1 MLKNMNKTK
10 RSNLITYA
18 IVIVAFVVMQI
29 LSSTGSI
36 SSLLTGLLVPLCT
49 YIILAVSLNLVVGI
63 LGELSLGHAGF
74 MCVGAFSG
82 CSTDELGYLKMAA
95 NAMDTMKTCEVK
107 GTMQADINFDA
118 LETFMTDVAKATGAD
133 MVATVGEF
141 PDGRKTMQMDYDMNL
156 DMDTMKYDM
165 SFDVNY
171 EGKKYDL
178 GTVYYSLT
186 DGVVVTTDTLLG
198 AYQLAGAVEEKNDS
212 YLFTEAFAR
221 DFKAALGQQKYITL
235 ISAEDMTGVDM
246 EGVSM
251 SGLQDAVFTFYED
264 VFKGFETGM
273 VKKISGGYAIQAD
286 GQQVAQLMINM
297 LDFIGKNPEQVL
309 NATEAYMMTVMDSM
323 NASAEDKAQ
332 IKEGFAEL
340 KASEQDFVDGAS
352 DLSAMLKEIVKEPS
366 ISMVLDSFKY
376 NAEVKQ
382 LAEGFRSTEVYD
394 VTHNGKRVAK
404 ITTDSTMMSSNET
417 VTIPKGG
424 MTLEELQN
432 QMARLENKYN
442 PVVGVTVTWGW
453 GGDNEASLEANRK
466 EGSAVFGGNYDYTD
480 LVVKNGRA
488 YLPLR
493 DICDMLG
500 EDVGWEKTTKTS
512 YVMQNGKRVNMNV
525 LLQDGKSF
533 VGVRAFEQLGYT
545 VTYTPLEDEKMV
557 EIMK

>member
-1 MLKNMNKTK
+1 MEITFDDARKMLKRICWMDNEIDALIEDKNMDLATKT
-10 RSNLITYA
+10 T
-18 IVIVAFVVMQI
+18 
-29 LSSTGSI
+29 STTDGAGIHGS
-36 SSLLTGLLVPLCT
+36 
-49 YIILAVSLNLVVGI
+49 
-63 LGELSLGHAGF
+63 GEN
-74 MCVGAFSG
+74 
-82 CSTDELGYLKMAA
+82 DKMASIIA
-95 NAMDTMKTCEVK
+95 KIADMENEIYARIDRLVDYKKQISWIVQQIEDKECQKIITLKFFRY
-107 GTMQADINFDA
+107 MQ
-118 LETFMTDVAKATGAD
+118 MTDVAKATDAD

-323 NASAEDKAQ
+323 NVSAEDKAQ

-417 VTIPKGG
+417 VTIPNGG
-424 MTLEELQN
+424 MKLEELQN

-442 PVVGVTVTWGW
+442 PVVGVIATWGW
-453 GGDNEASLEANRK
+453 GGDNEASLQANRK

-500 EDVGWEKTTKTS
+500 EDVGWEKATKTA

-525 LLQDGKSF
+525 LLQDGKAF

-545 VTYTPLEDEKMV
+545 VTYTLQEDEKMV

>member
-1 MLKNMNKTK
+1 MKKKL
-10 RSNLITYA
+10 A
-18 IVIVAFVVMQI
+18 A
-29 LSSTGSI
+29 
-36 SSLLTGLLVPLCT
+36 LLCGV
-49 YIILAVSLNLVVGI
+49 
-63 LGELSLGHAGF
+63 

-178 GTVYYSLT
+178 GTVYYSLA

-323 NASAEDKAQ
+323 NASAEDKSQ
-332 IKEGFAEL
+332 IKEGFLIPL
-340 KASEQDFVDGAS
+340 KAGRRKI
-352 DLSAMLKEIVKEPS
+352 LM
-366 ISMVLDSFKY
+366 ISMK
-376 NAEVKQ
+376 A
-382 LAEGFRSTEVYD
+382 
-394 VTHNGKRVAK
+394 
-404 ITTDSTMMSSNET
+404 
-417 VTIPKGG
+417 
-424 MTLEELQN
+424 
-432 QMARLENKYN
+432 
-442 PVVGVTVTWGW
+442 GW
-453 GGDNEASLEANRK
+453 GSCL
-466 EGSAVFGGNYDYTD
+466 
-480 LVVKNGRA
+480 
-488 YLPLR
+488 
-493 DICDMLG
+493 
-500 EDVGWEKTTKTS
+500 
-512 YVMQNGKRVNMNV
+512 
-525 LLQDGKSF
+525 
-533 VGVRAFEQLGYT
+533 
-545 VTYTPLEDEKMV
+545 
-557 EIMK
+557 

>member
-1 MLKNMNKTK
+1 MKKKL
-10 RSNLITYA
+10 A
-18 IVIVAFVVMQI
+18 A
-29 LSSTGSI
+29 
-36 SSLLTGLLVPLCT
+36 LLCGV
-49 YIILAVSLNLVVGI
+49 
-63 LGELSLGHAGF
+63 

-82 CSTDELGYLKMAA
+82 CQTDELGYLKMAE

-133 MVATVGEF
+133 TVATVGEF

-178 GTVYYSLT
+178 GTVYYSLA

-366 ISMVLDSFKY
+366 ISMVLNSFKY

-432 QMARLENKYN
+432 QMVRLENKYN

-533 VGVRAFEQLGYT
+533 VGVRAFEKLGYT